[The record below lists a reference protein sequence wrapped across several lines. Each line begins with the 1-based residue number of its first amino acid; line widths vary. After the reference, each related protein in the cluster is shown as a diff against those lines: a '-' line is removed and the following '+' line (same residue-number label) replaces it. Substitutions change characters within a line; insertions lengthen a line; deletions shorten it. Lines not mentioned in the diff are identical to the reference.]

1 MASFLLIQS
10 LVAQMPERVRY
21 PHNIAHRGSSGY
33 IPEHSLQA
41 YQTAMD
47 LQADY
52 IEPDLCLT
60 KDGILVAIHD
70 ILLDDVTDVAAKY
83 PGRNKT
89 KDVYG
94 IITSGYFVSDFTL
107 AEIKTLKLHQRL
119 PYRSTI
125 YDDLFTIP
133 TLDEIM
139 NLLQKEYKTNN
150 ITIGLYV
157 EIKYPS
163 YHNSLGFNM
172 KMEDKLLQS
181 LYMAGYNINGT
192 GVYRNT
198 KNVVP
203 VIIQCFESASLV
215 YLRPKTQVPIVQLVE
230 INSSSTELSPTG
242 MINALS
248 KELVIEISQY
258 ADGIGPDKEFFTFMT
273 IADGRS
279 LVDLAHSLNLVI
291 HPWTFRADSGILA
304 WQDINNNFYKEQ
316 SFFFECLNIDGL
328 FGEFPDMTKQ
338 VVDNLLSGEYV
349 YPECH
354 AASTSNEA
362 CEYSEGLVI
371 GLIIGI
377 VILSV
382 LSVGLLGYI
391 YMRIYKLH
399 VPQRSSAESKNLPLA
414 HLEAKNTK

>member
-1 MASFLLIQS
+1 MVYIYGIFTTYIYILQQQKEQRADNFSIICSHTNKIRPKMQVEIEKVSDLIKPQRRTQAAHMVNFLRNQIALNFIYMLQIMRNFRILALLLLIEA
-10 LVAQMPERVRY
+10 LVAKMSERVRY

-47 LQADY
+47 LQSDY

-60 KDGILVAIHD
+60 KDGFLVAIHD
-70 ILLDDVTDVAAKY
+70 ILLDDVTDVAVQY
-83 PGRNKT
+83 PGRDNT

-94 IITSGYFVSDFTL
+94 IITYGYFVSDFTL

-119 PYRSTI
+119 PHRSTI
-125 YDDLFTIP
+125 YDNLFTIP

-139 NLLQKEYKTNN
+139 DLLQKEYETNN

-163 YHNSLGFNM
+163 FHNSLGFSM

-181 LYMAGYNINGT
+181 LYLGGYKINGT
-192 GVYRNT
+192 GVFRNA

-230 INSSSTELSPTG
+230 INSSSTELSQTG
-242 MINALS
+242 MISALS
-248 KELVIEISQY
+248 KELVIQISQY

-273 IADGRS
+273 TADGRS
-279 LVDLAHSLNLVI
+279 LVNLAHSLNLVV

-304 WQDINNNFYKEQ
+304 WQDINNSFYKEQ
-316 SFFFECLNIDGL
+316 SFFLN
-328 FGEFPDMTKQ
+328 
-338 VVDNLLSGEYV
+338 
-349 YPECH
+349 
-354 AASTSNEA
+354 A
-362 CEYSEGLVI
+362 
-371 GLIIGI
+371 
-377 VILSV
+377 
-382 LSVGLLGYI
+382 
-391 YMRIYKLH
+391 
-399 VPQRSSAESKNLPLA
+399 
-414 HLEAKNTK
+414 